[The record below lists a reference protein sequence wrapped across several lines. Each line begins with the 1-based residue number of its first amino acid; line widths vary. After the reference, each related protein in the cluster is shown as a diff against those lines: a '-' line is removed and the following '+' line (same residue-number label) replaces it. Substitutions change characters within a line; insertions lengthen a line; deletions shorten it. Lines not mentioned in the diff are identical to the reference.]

1 MKGLL
6 RRLTPFAPDQSGAAA
21 ALYELGGILVICDA
35 GGCAGNVCGF
45 DEPRWFQSRSAIFS
59 AGLRDMDA
67 ILGRDDKLI
76 GKLQSA
82 AEEIGAAFAA
92 VIGTPVPAVIGTDFR
107 ALRRMGENRLGIP
120 VLSIP
125 ATGVRLYDEGAAEA
139 YVQLFQT
146 FAKEKLPPD
155 AGVAGVLGAT
165 PLDMGRTDPGAG
177 IDEALRAEG
186 AGRALV
192 YGMGAGLDEVKRA
205 SRARENIVVSPAGL
219 PAAKYLEETF
229 GTPWRA
235 ACPIP
240 AALEA
245 RLGELSGRRTLVVH
259 QQVLANAV
267 RGRALSMGA
276 ASVDAATW
284 FTLAP
289 ELAQPGDVRLNT
301 EEELSQLLTAGH
313 YDAVVA
319 DSALRPAAGEYDG
332 LWLDAPHFA
341 VSGRLMEP

>member
-139 YVQLFQT
+139 YVQLFRPSQ
-146 FAKEKLPPD
+146 KKNCRP
-155 AGVAGVLGAT
+155 T
-165 PLDMGRTDPGAG
+165 PAW
-177 IDEALRAEG
+177 
-186 AGRALV
+186 
-192 YGMGAGLDEVKRA
+192 RA
-205 SRARENIVVSPAGL
+205 SWAPRRWTWAAPTPARASMKP
-219 PAAKYLEETF
+219 
-229 GTPWRA
+229 
-235 ACPIP
+235 
-240 AALEA
+240 
-245 RLGELSGRRTLVVH
+245 SGRR
-259 QQVLANAV
+259 A
-267 RGRALSMGA
+267 RGA
-276 ASVDAATW
+276 A
-284 FTLAP
+284 
-289 ELAQPGDVRLNT
+289 GIR
-301 EEELSQLLTAGH
+301 H
-313 YDAVVA
+313 
-319 DSALRPAAGEYDG
+319 
-332 LWLDAPHFA
+332 
-341 VSGRLMEP
+341 GRRTGRG